1 MASKNEIKN
10 RLYNSISFSVVDSE
24 RGDVY
29 SSYHQSVNE
38 AYNHMD
44 SFIGGKLIVVM
55 QKGENIIAEVDR
67 KGRKIN
73 AKAVLPKTVWSGSP
87 NVHYTPTKI

>member
-10 RLYNSISFSVVDSE
+10 RLYNSISFSVVDPE

-44 SFIGGKLIVVM
+44 SYVGGNLIVVM
-55 QKGENIIAEVDR
+55 QKGEKNIAEVDR
-67 KGRKIN
+67 KGQKIRT
-73 AKAVLPKTVWSGSP
+73 KTVLPKTIWAGSP
-87 NVHYTPTKI
+87 NVHYTSTKY

>member
-1 MASKNEIKN
+1 MTSKNEIKN
-10 RLYNSISFSVVDSE
+10 RLYNSISFSVVDPE

-44 SFIGGKLIVVM
+44 SYVGGNLIVVM
-55 QKGENIIAEVDR
+55 QKGEKIIAEVDR
-67 KGRKIN
+67 KGRKIH
-73 AKAVLPKTVWSGSP
+73 AKTVLPKTVWSGSL
-87 NVHYTPTKI
+87 NVHYTSKKI